1 MGLFGKKKEKIDF
14 DNIASVVIIEQTQL
28 YINRSRWGVSFGSTR
43 GDSRVMAM
51 EGSTPA
57 GAEIKFSVTYKNGR
71 KEIVKAMSGTDLCDR
86 LLQLALDPVPAQ
98 NDIQNDDKEYF
109 PVSLGKN
116 ELPAGRYL
124 IGKDIPEGTYDF
136 TWVWGNGFIHKYE
149 NDHDTTL
156 GACTF
161 SQWVGNRY
169 DYEARQCINVK
180 CVNGEMIVINGNII
194 VRISKS
200 KPVELDL

>member
-1 MGLFGKKKEKIDF
+1 MCLFGKKSEQIDI
-14 DNIASVVIIEQTQL
+14 DNIASVVIIEKTQL
-28 YINRSRWGVSFGSTR
+28 YINRSRWGLSFGATI

-57 GAEIKFSVTYKNGR
+57 GAEIKFSVTYNNGR
-71 KEIVKAMSGTDLCDR
+71 TEIVKAMSGTDLCDR
-86 LLQLALDPVPAQ
+86 LLQLALDPAPVQ
-98 NDIQNDDKEYF
+98 NSRQNDDKEYS

-136 TWVWGNGFIHKYE
+136 TWVWGHGSMGKYQ

-161 SQWVGNRY
+161 TQ
-169 DYEARQCINVK
+169 
-180 CVNGEMIVINGNII
+180 
-194 VRISKS
+194 
-200 KPVELDL
+200 